1 MSPEVIALLVLGA
14 VFLVATVRPVNMGA
28 LALVATFI
36 VGTFVYGMSDKEILA
51 GFPGSMFVIL
61 VGVTYLFA
69 LAMRN
74 GTVDWLVHAA
84 TRAVGGRIVLMPFVM
99 FLIPAAIT
107 AIGAA
112 APAACAITIPL
123 ALRFARR
130 YEINPLL
137 MSLMVIQGTTAGGFS
152 PIGIYGVIVNGV
164 TDGAG
169 LATNPPLLFAGTF
182 AASSVLGAAAFLLLG
197 GRKLI
202 GRRHESPAKPQAETV
217 GAAVAGGTPAPHH
230 PGTAAATTTT
240 QDADQWAE
248 ERPTL
253 DVQRVATLVGLVA
266 LIVATLALDLHVG
279 FVALTIGVL
288 LTVAFPATAKAVV
301 DKVAWSTVLLIGGIM
316 TYVAML
322 EEQGT
327 ITWLGRGIV
336 SIGTPLIAALVLLLI
351 GAVVSAFASTT
362 ALLGAVIPLAT
373 PLLLAGDLNV
383 TAVVVALCVCSS
395 VVDCS
400 PLSTMG
406 ALAVAN
412 SAEEDRERMFRG
424 LMAWGMSLVLIA
436 PAVLWTSLILPTAS

>member
-1 MSPEVIALLVLGA
+1 MSTEVIALLVLGA

-28 LALVATFI
+28 LALVATFM
-36 VGTFVYGMSDKEILA
+36 VGTFVFGMSDKEILA
-51 GFPGSMFVIL
+51 GFPGTMFVIL

-84 TRAVGGRIVLMPFVM
+84 TRAVGGRIALMPFGM

-169 LATNPPLLFAGTF
+169 LATDPGLLFAGTF
-182 AASSVLGAAAFLLLG
+182 AASSILGIAAFLVLG
-197 GRKLI
+197 GRQLI
-202 GRRHESPAKPQAETV
+202 GRRHESRARPQAATV
-217 GAAVAGGTPAPHH
+217 VSGTPAPHH
-230 PGTAAATTTT
+230 PGTTAAATTTE
-240 QDADQWAE
+240 DADQGAE
-248 ERPTL
+248 EVPTL
-253 DVQRVATLVGLVA
+253 DAQRVATLGGLVA
-266 LIVATLALDLHVG
+266 LMVATLVFGLHVG

-288 LTVAFPATAKAVV
+288 LTVAFPATAKAIVA
-301 DKVAWSTVLLIGGIM
+301 KVAWSTVLLISGIM

-322 EEQGT
+322 EAQGT
-327 ITWLGRGIV
+327 ITWLGQGIV
-336 SIGTPLIAALVLLLI
+336 AIGTPLIAALVLLLV

-373 PLLLAGDLNV
+373 PLLLTGDLNV
-383 TAVVVALCVCSS
+383 TSVVVALCVCSS

-412 SAEEDRERMFRG
+412 SAEEARERTFRG

-436 PAVLWTSLILPTAS
+436 PAVLWTCLILPTVR